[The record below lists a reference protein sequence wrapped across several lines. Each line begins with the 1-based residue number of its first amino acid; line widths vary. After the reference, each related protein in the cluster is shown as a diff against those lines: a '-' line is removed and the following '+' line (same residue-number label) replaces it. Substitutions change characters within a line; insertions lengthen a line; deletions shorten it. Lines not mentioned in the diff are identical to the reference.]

1 MGSDEVLQGRVAS
14 VYMRQLVDRGEIWKK
29 ENEEAR
35 KKLEALEKE
44 IVATEKRVVVSQEQM
59 DIAEEDWNL
68 FFHGTREKPPKL
80 QRAMKQ
86 AQENLAKGLPYT
98 PWRSGP
104 RPSSSGKGKGKGPVK
119 GKGKGK

>member
-1 MGSDEVLQGRVAS
+1 MGSDEVLRGRDAGI
-14 VYMRQLVDRGEIWKK
+14 YMRQLVDRGEAWKR

-44 IVATEKRVVVSQEQM
+44 IVATEKRVVISQEQM

-68 FFHGTREKPPKL
+68 FFHGTRAKPLKL

-86 AQENLAKGLPYT
+86 AAENQAKGLFYA
-98 PWRSGP
+98 PWRTGP
-104 RPSSSGKGKGKGPVK
+104 RPDSSSKGKGKGSGKGKGKGK
-119 GKGKGK
+119 

>member
-1 MGSDEVLQGRVAS
+1 
-14 VYMRQLVDRGEIWKK
+14 MRHLIDRAQIWRK

-44 IVATEKRVVVSQEQM
+44 IVATEKRVVISQEQV

-80 QRAMKQ
+80 QRALKQ
-86 AQENLAKGLPYT
+86 AAENFKAGIGYT

-104 RPSSSGKGKGKGPVK
+104 RPDPSHEGKGKGKRK
-119 GKGKGK
+119 GKGKSKK